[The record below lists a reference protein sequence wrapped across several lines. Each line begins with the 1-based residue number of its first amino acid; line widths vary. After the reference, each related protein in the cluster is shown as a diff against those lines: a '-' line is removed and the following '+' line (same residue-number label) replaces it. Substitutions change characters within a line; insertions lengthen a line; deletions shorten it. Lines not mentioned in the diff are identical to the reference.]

1 LSCGEAPWRRWLI
14 PAVDVTASTIR
25 IKLYKK
31 SYSTAMSAAPGYAEL
46 NCLPNFSFQ
55 RGASQCEAL
64 VARAA
69 ALAITDEIRI

>member
-1 LSCGEAPWRRWLI
+1 
-14 PAVDVTASTIR
+14 
-25 IKLYKK
+25 
-31 SYSTAMSAAPGYAEL
+31 MSAAPGYAEL

-69 ALAITDEIRI
+69 ALGYNALAINDEIRI